1 MKQVKKHG
9 FTVAATGI
17 LAIAVAAVLF
27 TLVSVPAAAS
37 AATQARQFVCGL
49 EPAGACVKV
58 EAAQAAPTGLSA
70 TATKRTA
77 TVIPAVRTYAGGS
90 TGSSGSTAASS
101 SGGASAQS
109 ILASYIAKYPILTGA
124 TVSFGD
130 AKGYQAI
137 CYYKSGRIVISTSY
151 TRSLQTIIGHEIW
164 HIIDWRDNGV
174 IDWGEN
180 VPPR

>member
-1 MKQVKKHG
+1 MKHVKKHG
-9 FTVAATGI
+9 FTVAVTGI
-17 LAIAVAAVLF
+17 LTIAALALLVS
-27 TLVSVPAAAS
+27 LVSVPAAAS
-37 AATQARQFVCGL
+37 ASTRARDFVCGL
-49 EPAGACVKV
+49 EPAGECVKV

-77 TVIPAVRTYAGGS
+77 TVIPVLRTYSG
-90 TGSSGSTAASS
+90 GSSGSSGGTTVAS
-101 SGGASAQS
+101 SGGASAAS
-109 ILASYIAKYPILTGA
+109 ILASYIARYPILAGS
-124 TVSFGD
+124 TVSYGD
-130 AKGYQAI
+130 ASGYQAI
-137 CYYKSGRIVISTSY
+137 CYYKSGRIVISPNH

>member
-1 MKQVKKHG
+1 MKHVKKHG
-9 FTVAATGI
+9 FTVALTGI
-17 LAIAVAAVLF
+17 LTIAALALLVS
-27 TLVSVPAAAS
+27 LVSVPAAAS
-37 AATQARQFVCGL
+37 ASTRARTFVCGL
-49 EPAGACVKV
+49 EPAGECVKV
-58 EAAQAAPTGLSA
+58 EAAETAPTGLSA

-77 TVIPAVRTYAGGS
+77 TVIPAVRTYSGGS
-90 TGSSGSTAASS
+90 GSYSGSTAAAS

-109 ILASYIAKYPILTGA
+109 ILAGYIAKYPILAGS
-124 TVSFGD
+124 TVTFGD

-137 CYYKSGRIVISTSY
+137 SYYKSGRIVISSSH